1 MEQKLVLSS
10 QIARVK
16 NASNTPS
23 DFTTVFDRPIVL
35 GENQRYVI
43 GLHKVNTLSYSWHNV
58 SPDYQNNIIS
68 YHNGTEYKRVEFSN
82 GCYDYTELSDYIKE
96 TLITNGD
103 LEPDQASPITIEFD
117 HTSFK
122 CFVSIIKPFAL
133 DLRGSNFGALIG
145 FEPTVIRQTQYGT
158 DIQNITNSLD
168 TLYSHCDLV
177 DNSIVDGEYCDVIY
191 TISTEDLRRSYPFKD
206 EPILKIK

>member
-35 GENQRYVI
+35 GGNQRYVI
-43 GLHKVNTLSYSWHNV
+43 WLGKVNTMTYSWHNV

-68 YHNGTEYKRVEFSN
+68 YHNGKEYKIIEFSN
-82 GCYDYTELSDYIKE
+82 GFYDYTELSDYIKE
-96 TLITNGD
+96 MLVANDD

-117 HTSFK
+117 LTSFK

-133 DLRGSNFGALIG
+133 DLRRSNFEALIG
-145 FEPTVIRQTQYGT
+145 FDQP
-158 DIQNITNSLD
+158 
-168 TLYSHCDLV
+168 
-177 DNSIVDGEYCDVIY
+177 
-191 TISTEDLRRSYPFKD
+191 
-206 EPILKIK
+206 